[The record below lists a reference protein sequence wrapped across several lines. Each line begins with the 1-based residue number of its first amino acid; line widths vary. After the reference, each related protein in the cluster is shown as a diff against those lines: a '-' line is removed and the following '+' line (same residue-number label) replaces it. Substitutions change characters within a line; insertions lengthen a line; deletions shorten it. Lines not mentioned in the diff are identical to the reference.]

1 MLQWLL
7 RGVLRNGELLLLRGM
22 RGRQGSLQRCM
33 RGTSTAGDRRRDGDT
48 RDGGSLGDILL
59 RRTDRLREVD
69 GWRSK
74 SLGCGDVLLLI
85 RGTIGHRHRRLRR
98 GTLIAAGGTGGVNI
112 RRVIR
117 RRREV
122 LRGRLHGD
130 IRGCLLSLRGCWGD
144 MRSRRMR
151 VQPGVMRDGGGEGE
165 LGHLL
170 GEEVVRGARKRAMR
184 VLPAHGVRG
193 GAARGG
199 ERPPGGGLRRRRGTT
214 MIGPIELENAFLEG
228 LNLSNMALAAG
239 ELAKGP
245 RGQS

>member
-1 MLQWLL
+1 
-7 RGVLRNGELLLLRGM
+7 
-22 RGRQGSLQRCM
+22 
-33 RGTSTAGDRRRDGDT
+33 
-48 RDGGSLGDILL
+48 
-59 RRTDRLREVD
+59 
-69 GWRSK
+69 
-74 SLGCGDVLLLI
+74 
-85 RGTIGHRHRRLRR
+85 
-98 GTLIAAGGTGGVNI
+98 
-112 RRVIR
+112 
-117 RRREV
+117 
-122 LRGRLHGD
+122 
-130 IRGCLLSLRGCWGD
+130 
-144 MRSRRMR
+144 MR

-214 MIGPIELENAFLEG
+214 MIGPIKLENAFLEG
-228 LNLSNMALAAG
+228 LNLSNMAVAAG